1 MKPKNN
7 KQLCPTCKTGQDT
20 FLLDNRN
27 PFCPYLHCHNGK
39 TCSAYDRLKIRTEEM
54 TVIAAIVSFIA
65 GAVFGVMIMCTCI
78 AAGRADRENNTK

>member
-39 TCSAYDRLKIRTEEM
+39 TCSAYEPLEYTDGGND
-54 TVIAAIVSFIA
+54 SDS
-65 GAVFGVMIMCTCI
+65 C
-78 AAGRADRENNTK
+78 NH

>member
-20 FLLDNRN
+20 YLLDNRN

-39 TCSAYDRLKIRTEEM
+39 TCTAYVPIKKKIKQRKALGLKK
-54 TVIAAIVSFIA
+54 S
-65 GAVFGVMIMCTCI
+65 
-78 AAGRADRENNTK
+78 